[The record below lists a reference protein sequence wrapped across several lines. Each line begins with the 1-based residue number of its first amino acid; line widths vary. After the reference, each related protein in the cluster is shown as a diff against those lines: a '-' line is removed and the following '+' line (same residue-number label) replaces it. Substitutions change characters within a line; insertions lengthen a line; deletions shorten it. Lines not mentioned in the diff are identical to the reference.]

1 MGVACGDAGPVVIAV
16 HAASLPERN
25 RLLPGITVTPSGA
38 LHGCHRLAAL
48 RGAKYPAHIVSTL
61 RPPVLDCTVMA
72 EEANGSATF
81 GRAAHTAGGLA
92 TTGRPAAQDA
102 EAALVAAA
110 VHMRA
115 RQHIIQAGIA
125 CGQPP
130 SARSGRPQ
138 VNHTPSLDDGPF
150 DPQKVVRQI
159 LLGSDSPVSTV
170 PAQAAKRAV
179 PTAMRATGHG
189 LLPDTLSDR
198 GNAKLF
204 VALYGRSFRHVPG
217 LGWYRW
223 SGYRWEID
231 EADTVLWTAG
241 EMAERLAETD
251 PHGWHGEAEL
261 RRHRRRALTTSGMMA
276 MLIQAKAAPGMTLN
290 AALLNADPYAL
301 CTPEGVVDLHTGLV
315 AAPDPER
322 HCHSH
327 ATSVQARPMGTPRW
341 QQFLTDTFGDDAEG
355 RQMIDF
361 LHELLGYS
369 ITGDVGAQI
378 MPFLYGQG
386 KSGKS
391 VFLDVIVR
399 LLGDYA
405 DAAPPSLLMARSG
418 VVHATD
424 LAELHGRRIVVCS
437 EPKPGDGLDES
448 RVKMLTG
455 GNRIKAR
462 RMRQD
467 FFSFTPTHT
476 LWLLGNQRPEVST
489 GCAFWRRMRLIPFD
503 RVVAD
508 DRKIDNLADALVTEE
523 GPGILHWLVTGA
535 RRYLNGPRDL
545 TGPPRVRIA
554 THTYAKTEDHT
565 GRFLSKCCTVDPALR
580 AEQTQLYTS
589 YRNWCQLEGANPASS
604 RAFAARVRETVGITT
619 PKEILLSNQR
629 KFYPGIALSPEPEEK
644 A

>member
-1 MGVACGDAGPVVIAV
+1 MGVACGDAGPVVIDV

-25 RLLPGITVTPSGA
+25 RLLPGITVTPSGS

-48 RGAKYPAHIVSTL
+48 RGAKYPADIVSTL

-72 EEANGSATF
+72 EEAIGSATF
-81 GRAAHTAGGLA
+81 SRAAHTAGGLA
-92 TTGRPAAQDA
+92 TTGRLAAQDA

-179 PTAMRATGHG
+179 PTAMRATEHG

-251 PHGWHGEAEL
+251 PHGRHGEAEL

-301 CTPEGVVDLHTGLV
+301 CTPEGW
-315 AAPDPER
+315 
-322 HCHSH
+322 S
-327 ATSVQARPMGTPRW
+327 TSTPVW
-341 QQFLTDTFGDDAEG
+341 
-355 RQMIDF
+355 
-361 LHELLGYS
+361 S
-369 ITGDVGAQI
+369 
-378 MPFLYGQG
+378 P
-386 KSGKS
+386 
-391 VFLDVIVR
+391 
-399 LLGDYA
+399 
-405 DAAPPSLLMARSG
+405 
-418 VVHATD
+418 
-424 LAELHGRRIVVCS
+424 RRIRRGIATRMPRAS
-437 EPKPGDGLDES
+437 KPGRWEHLA
-448 RVKMLTG
+448 
-455 GNRIKAR
+455 GN
-462 RMRQD
+462 
-467 FFSFTPTHT
+467 SSSPT
-476 LWLLGNQRPEVST
+476 RS
-489 GCAFWRRMRLIPFD
+489 A
-503 RVVAD
+503 
-508 DRKIDNLADALVTEE
+508 
-523 GPGILHWLVTGA
+523 
-535 RRYLNGPRDL
+535 
-545 TGPPRVRIA
+545 
-554 THTYAKTEDHT
+554 
-565 GRFLSKCCTVDPALR
+565 
-580 AEQTQLYTS
+580 
-589 YRNWCQLEGANPASS
+589 
-604 RAFAARVRETVGITT
+604 TT
-619 PKEILLSNQR
+619 PKAVR
-629 KFYPGIALSPEPEEK
+629 
-644 A
+644 